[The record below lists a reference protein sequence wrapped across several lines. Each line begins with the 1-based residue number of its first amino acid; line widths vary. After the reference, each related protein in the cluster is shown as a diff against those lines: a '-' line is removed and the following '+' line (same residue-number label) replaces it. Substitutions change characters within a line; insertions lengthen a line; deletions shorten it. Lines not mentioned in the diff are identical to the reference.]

1 MIYLL
6 QDCYKDENGK
16 YHDVLKI
23 GYSSKFFQKGRKSQY
38 DSHNYG
44 YKLLSEIQD
53 FISLII
59 YQ

>member
-6 QDCYKDENGK
+6 RDCYKDENGK

-38 DSHNYG
+38 DTHNFG

-53 FISLII
+53 FIS
-59 YQ
+59 